1 MPATAIDIGTYTI
14 KAISGKAG
22 AKVQVDKTVE
32 FFNQTG
38 IVIPADDAQMEQMID
53 VVTNMF
59 TDHKLPTSDVR
70 LALPESVVST
80 KLIQMPRLSDA
91 ELASAIGW
99 QAEQYIP
106 IPPEELTLEY
116 RVVYRPAK
124 DSNEQMRVLLV
135 GAKKAIIDRFVTVFN
150 YAGIEPKFLETQ
162 ILSVIRSLQF
172 EPTDSPTLIVHFG
185 ANSMVLAVVAEG
197 DLSFVF
203 NHMNGSQILTKALE
217 QGIGLSAEQAEQ
229 YKREYG
235 LDPAQFQGK
244 VREALLPGVNSFIQA
259 MQKAIRFYVNQNPT
273 QSIER
278 VLLSGGGA
286 QLPGLAEEVTN
297 QLGLEVLLAAPFAN
311 SEGNIPEGN
320 HAAMSVCMG
329 LMNRQL

>member
-14 KAISGKAG
+14 KAISGKSG
-22 AKVQVDKTVE
+22 EKLHIDKTVE
-32 FFNQTG
+32 FFNNSG
-38 IVIPADDAQMEQMID
+38 IVIPADDAQMEKMID
-53 VVTNMF
+53 LVGNMF
-59 TDHKLPTSDVR
+59 TDHKLPTGDVR

-80 KLIQMPRLSDA
+80 KVIQMPRLSDA

-106 IPPEELTLEY
+106 IPPEELSLEY
-116 RVVYRPAK
+116 QVIYRPPK
-124 DSNEQMRVLLV
+124 NSNEQMKVLLV
-135 GAKKAIIDRFVTVFN
+135 GVRKAIVERFVTVFN

-172 EPTDSPTLIVHFG
+172 EPTDSPTLVVHLG
-185 ANSMVLAVVAEG
+185 ANSMVLAVVANG

-203 NHMNGSQILTKALE
+203 NHMSGSQVLSKALE

-235 LDPAQFQGK
+235 LDQAQFQGK

-259 MQKAIRFYVNQNPT
+259 MQKAIRFFVNQNPT
-273 QSIER
+273 LSVDR
-278 VLLSGGGA
+278 VLLSGGGV

-297 QLGLEVLLAAPFAN
+297 QLGLEVLLAAPFAS
-311 SEGNIPEGN
+311 SEGSIPEAN
-320 HAAMSVCMG
+320 HAAMSVCVG
-329 LMNRQL
+329 LMNRTS